1 MLAQTEHK
9 QFLFKG
15 FMKDLVIYFVLIIV
29 FFFAIYKLTQNN
41 LSKTGLRNRK
51 NFKTR
56 FKEKQKNKA
65 EEAQDS

>member
-1 MLAQTEHK
+1 
-9 QFLFKG
+9 
-15 FMKDLVIYFVLIIV
+15 MKDLVIYFVLIIV